1 MAAKASSGVMARS
14 ASWPPLEQ
22 TLARAGATDQA
33 AAVARSAPSTVWMAK
48 RPLRP
53 LLRYRMAARLLLLMG
68 PLHGMG
74 APAMPAM
81 PDCREAVEVAQQQQ
95 RQLQEAAP
103 RLDGVL
109 LGELHTSA
117 ADHAWQLRSLE
128 TLAQGGRPLTLAL
141 EMVPAPR
148 QPILTR
154 FATGQLEENAFL
166 REVDWPGIWGHDPG
180 LYLPLL
186 RWARH
191 QGVPLLALN
200 LEPEVVRQVRRA
212 GLAAVPPGA
221 REGIG
226 TPAPAGEAYRQRLRA
241 AWQAHRAMEPGR
253 RESLAP
259 AEAEDLERFITS
271 QLLRDRAMAE
281 RIAAAHRRDPGRLV
295 VALIGRGHLEGND
308 GVPAQLRHLGLDRVL
323 TLQRP
328 ELPEGCGPPPPG
340 ARLGAYLESADGAV
354 WVRQVAPGSAAEAAG
369 LQPGDRVLA
378 VNGERVERAGQV
390 IRRVREQPQAVP
402 LRLLIERQ
410 GQRRLLQLRLMSPP
424 ANPPGR
430 MGGTPPLARHPHP

>member
-1 MAAKASSGVMARS
+1 
-14 ASWPPLEQ
+14 
-22 TLARAGATDQA
+22 
-33 AAVARSAPSTVWMAK
+33 MAK

-53 LLRYRMAARLLLLMG
+53 LLRYRMAAGLLLLMG
-68 PLHGMG
+68 PLHSMG
-74 APAMPAM
+74 AGNISAAEARPAM
-81 PDCREAVEVAQQQQ
+81 PDCREAVEAAQQQQ
-95 RQLQEAAP
+95 RQLLGAAP
-103 RLDGVL
+103 RLDGLL
-109 LGELHTSA
+109 LGEIHTDA
-117 ADHAWQLRSLE
+117 ADHAWQLRSLK
-128 TLAQGGRPLTLAL
+128 TLAQGSRPLTLAL
-141 EMVPAPR
+141 EMVPGPR
-148 QPILTR
+148 QPILSR

-166 REVDWPGIWGHDPG
+166 KEVDWPGIWGHDPD

-226 TPAPAGEAYRQRLRA
+226 TPAPAGETYRQRLRA

-253 RESLAP
+253 AESLAP
-259 AEAEDLERFITS
+259 AEAEDLERFIAS

-378 VNGERVERAGQV
+378 VNGEPVERAGQV
-390 IRRVREQPQAVP
+390 IRSVREQPQTVP
-402 LRLLIERQ
+402 LRLLIERR
-410 GQRRLLQLRLMSPP
+410 GQRRLLQLQLMSPP

-430 MGGTPPLARHPHP
+430 MGSTPPLARLPHP